1 MKTLY
6 LHIGTPK
13 TGTKSIQWFCW
24 KNRKLFKKHGYC
36 YPDLSNLCPDFTVA
50 RNGHFMVDLMKTV
63 EKEERKQAMHEKFE
77 AGMKRVCELFEK
89 YDNIVLSDENIWLT
103 TYKKR
108 KNLWKEL
115 KEVKERERFQ
125 IKIIVYLRRQD
136 GYLSSSWNQVVKM
149 GDRVNA
155 VKSWTEYKANFPKNR
170 QLNYYE
176 KLETIAAELGK
187 ENIIVRRFERGKFSG
202 GSIYSDF
209 LETVGL
215 ELTDEYKIVKEV
227 RNSSLKGNMPEIKR
241 VLNNM
246 PELDD
251 NKNRFFRNVLI
262 ECSEISDGNQANEMF
277 TRDELREFL
286 NQYEESN
293 RLVAREYLREEGT
306 ELFETEDLDKSD
318 IQEAKPDIQ
327 EVDSDV
333 QEVNPGMQEDMI
345 RFVGLSCM
353 RLMEKNQKLESE
365 IQELKSLAQKKDNS
379 LQRYAEKF
387 RCSGRRIHQKLSFG
401 R

>member
-24 KNRKLFKKHGYC
+24 KNRRLFKKYGYC

-50 RNGHFMVDLMKTV
+50 RNGHFMVDLMETV
-63 EKEERKQAMHEKFE
+63 EKEERKKAIHEKFE
-77 AGMKRVCELFEK
+77 AGMKQVCELFET

-103 TYKKR
+103 TYRKR

-115 KEVKERERFQ
+115 KEVKEREGFQ

-155 VKSWTEYKANFPKNR
+155 VKSWAEYKANFPKNR

-187 ENIIVRRFERGKFSG
+187 ENIIVRRFEKGKFSG

-209 LETVGL
+209 LGTVGL
-215 ELTDEYKIVKEV
+215 EMTEEYTIVKEV

-262 ECSEISDGNQANEMF
+262 ECSEMTDGNQSYEMF
-277 TRDELREFL
+277 SREELREFL
-286 NQYEESN
+286 SKYDESN
-293 RLVAREYLREEGT
+293 RLVAREYLKEEGT
-306 ELFETEDLDKSD
+306 ELFENSIFDDSNLRKVNPDIEEENIK
-318 IQEAKPDIQ
+318 IQEA
-327 EVDSDV
+327 
-333 QEVNPGMQEDMI
+333 NPNMQEDMI

-365 IQELKSLAQKKDNS
+365 IQELKSLAQKKES
-379 LQRYAEKF
+379 YLQRYAEKF
-387 RCSGRRIHQKLSFG
+387 KCSGKRIHHKLSFG